1 MVRLGWLDPLLH
13 GGTARR
19 GDELRAGT
27 GVALVLIAVVAAA
40 LAAISLDFCR
50 FGNRVPA
57 VWPANALPLALLL
70 VRRPAGWRL
79 PGAIITASAAGIAL
93 ANLAAGA
100 AGATSVLWGVANGL
114 EIAGA
119 AMIAWLPLGVRPRLR
134 RVDGLLKLALAIGIA
149 GPALGA
155 LIGAAIGPWTGWS
168 GYGTA
173 WLVCFASHALGN
185 LIFTA
190 GIMVL
195 LDRTHQ
201 HWWRRNRRL
210 SVILAL
216 AICLVLLTGVLQQSS
231 PTPLFLMPLLFAFL
245 GVVAGFEIS
254 CVGVIGLAVF
264 ALWRTAAGH
273 GPIVALEPESIA
285 ARILILQSLI
295 GAGVLSSVPI
305 ALAFERRARMIA
317 QLRRQ
322 KAAIIARAAHYKLL
336 ADVSAD
342 TILVTLQDGTILYAS
357 PAAARLLGIAGS
369 ALTGRSA
376 FDLIHP
382 DDKTSVRRSLA
393 TLCDGTPE
401 VTTELRLQPNGSAGP
416 IWTEVK
422 TRIGE
427 GKSGQRVEVVSV
439 VRDISTR
446 RAEDDRRKADLI
458 RLDLLANTDPLTGL
472 ANRRRFND
480 HLDKEWRRALREQLD
495 IALILID
502 VDLFKAYNDAYGH
515 PAGDT
520 ALRQLATIVGTGALR
535 PADLASR
542 IGGEEFAV
550 ILPATFLSGA
560 RAVAER
566 VRDGVRDM
574 QIVHEK
580 SPSGFLTVSVG
591 IDCLC
596 PNSILTPQIFIE
608 RADKALYRAKA
619 RRGSIVIAT

>member
-1 MVRLGWLDPLLH
+1 M
-13 GGTARR
+13 
-19 GDELRAGT
+19 
-27 GVALVLIAVVAAA
+27 
-40 LAAISLDFCR
+40 
-50 FGNRVPA
+50 
-57 VWPANALPLALLL
+57 
-70 VRRPAGWRL
+70 
-79 PGAIITASAAGIAL
+79 SA
-93 ANLAAGA
+93 
-100 AGATSVLWGVANGL
+100 
-114 EIAGA
+114 
-119 AMIAWLPLGVRPRLR
+119 
-134 RVDGLLKLALAIGIA
+134 
-149 GPALGA
+149 
-155 LIGAAIGPWTGWS
+155 
-168 GYGTA
+168 
-173 WLVCFASHALGN
+173 
-185 LIFTA
+185 
-190 GIMVL
+190 
-195 LDRTHQ
+195 
-201 HWWRRNRRL
+201 
-210 SVILAL
+210 ILAL
-216 AICLVLLTGVLQQSS
+216 TICLVLLTAVLQQSS
-231 PTPLFLMPLLFAFL
+231 PTPLFFMPLLFAFL
-245 GVVAGFEIS
+245 GMVAGFEVS
-254 CVGVIGLAVF
+254 CVGVAGLAVF
-264 ALWRTAAGH
+264 ALCRTAAGH
-273 GPIVALEPESIA
+273 GPIVALEPDSIA

-295 GAGVLSSVPI
+295 GASFLSSVPI
-305 ALAFERRARMIA
+305 AVSFERHAGMIA
-317 QLRRQ
+317 QLRQQ

-357 PAAARLLGIAGS
+357 PAAVRLLGIAGS
-369 ALTGRSA
+369 ALAGRSA

-382 DDKTSVRRSLA
+382 DDKPSVRRSLA

-422 TRIGE
+422 TRIAE
-427 GKSGQRVEVVSV
+427 GKSGRRVEVVSV
-439 VRDISTR
+439 VRDISNR

-495 IALILID
+495 IALIMID

-515 PAGDT
+515 PTGDI

-550 ILPATFLSGA
+550 ILPGTFLSGA

-566 VRDGVRDM
+566 IRDGVRDK

-608 RADKALYRAKA
+608 RADRALYRAKA
-619 RRGSIVIAT
+619 RRGSIAIAT

>member
-1 MVRLGWLDPLLH
+1 MPMAIRL
-13 GGTARR
+13 
-19 GDELRAGT
+19 
-27 GVALVLIAVVAAA
+27 
-40 LAAISLDFCR
+40 AISRC
-50 FGNRVPA
+50 
-57 VWPANALPLALLL
+57 
-70 VRRPAGWRL
+70 
-79 PGAIITASAAGIAL
+79 AS
-93 ANLAAGA
+93 
-100 AGATSVLWGVANGL
+100 S
-114 EIAGA
+114 
-119 AMIAWLPLGVRPRLR
+119 
-134 RVDGLLKLALAIGIA
+134 
-149 GPALGA
+149 
-155 LIGAAIGPWTGWS
+155 
-168 GYGTA
+168 
-173 WLVCFASHALGN
+173 
-185 LIFTA
+185 
-190 GIMVL
+190 
-195 LDRTHQ
+195 
-201 HWWRRNRRL
+201 RRL
-210 SVILAL
+210 SAL
-216 AICLVLLTGVLQQSS
+216 A
-231 PTPLFLMPLLFAFL
+231 
-245 GVVAGFEIS
+245 
-254 CVGVIGLAVF
+254 
-264 ALWRTAAGH
+264 R
-273 GPIVALEPESIA
+273 
-285 ARILILQSLI
+285 
-295 GAGVLSSVPI
+295 
-305 ALAFERRARMIA
+305 
-317 QLRRQ
+317 
-322 KAAIIARAAHYKLL
+322 Y
-336 ADVSAD
+336 
-342 TILVTLQDGTILYAS
+342 
-357 PAAARLLGIAGS
+357 
-369 ALTGRSA
+369 GR
-376 FDLIHP
+376 
-382 DDKTSVRRSLA
+382 
-393 TLCDGTPE
+393 
-401 VTTELRLQPNGSAGP
+401 P

-515 PAGDT
+515 PAGDI